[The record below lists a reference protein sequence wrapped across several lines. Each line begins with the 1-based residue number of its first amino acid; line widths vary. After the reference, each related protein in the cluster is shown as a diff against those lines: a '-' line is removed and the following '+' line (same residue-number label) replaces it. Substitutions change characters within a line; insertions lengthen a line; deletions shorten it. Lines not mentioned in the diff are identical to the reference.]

1 MDSDAAHIVA
11 ASKVPMVKPGEF
23 ELWKMRIEQYIQ
35 MMDYVL
41 WDVIKNGN
49 FIPITQIVNNV
60 ETFIPPTTTEEKLQR
75 RNEGVNTANGV
86 NTASSQPNNTHL
98 VNEDLEQILPDD
110 LEEIDLKWKMAM
122 LTMRARRFL
131 KNTGRKLNLN
141 GNDSVAFDK
150 TKVKC
155 YNYHQRG
162 HFARECRAPK
172 GQDNRSKDVTRTMPV
187 ETPNSSVL
195 VSYDGLGGYD
205 WSDQAKEGPTNFA
218 LMAYSTSSA
227 SSSDYEV
234 SDSYKQGLK
243 SVEQRLE
250 FFKTNKL
257 KYIEQINVLKI
268 DIHYR
273 DTAITELQ
281 RKLDLAETKKEGI
294 QLNVN
299 KLENA
304 SKSLNKIIECQIMDN
319 CKKRLGYNA
328 VPPPHTGLFPPLK
341 SNLSYTGLEELFS
354 KPNTEKSIDV
364 EPKSVRKGSDAPII
378 KDWVSDNEEEKVEK
392 KEVKPS
398 INWINFAK
406 ATTDNNPR
414 ETVKNGTKNETSG
427 TLISFITR
435 VENLMKL
442 RVKVIRY
449 DNGTEFKNS
458 ELNQFCEVKGK
469 FNWKANEG
477 FFVGYSLNSKAFRV
491 INSRTRIVE
500 ENLYV
505 RFSENTPNNI
515 GSGPNWLFDIDALT
529 KTMNYQ
535 PVVAQSDDFLGTK
548 ASNGAGKE
556 KEPERDYILLPL
568 WTTDSSFSTTSKS
581 SQANEFQP
589 SNDDAKKVNEDLR
602 RENECNNQEEE
613 DSTNSTNRVNTV
625 TSNINTAS
633 FSGVNAVGTNISIDL
648 PPDLN
653 MPLLKDISIFEDSR
667 DDEDVLVQRLT
678 FIIWILHSKS
688 VLFHLQESTRI
699 ILLNKSLKICIQH
712 LRQGE

>member
-41 WDVIKNGN
+41 WD
-49 FIPITQIVNNV
+49 
-60 ETFIPPTTTEEKLQR
+60 
-75 RNEGVNTANGV
+75 GVNTANGV

-414 ETVKNGTKNETSG
+414 ETVKNG
-427 TLISFITR
+427 
-435 VENLMKL
+435 
-442 RVKVIRY
+442 
-449 DNGTEFKNS
+449 
-458 ELNQFCEVKGK
+458 K

-699 ILLNKSLKICIQH
+699 IL
-712 LRQGE
+712 